1 MTMRRVWGMLA
12 GAASA
17 AALANAY
24 RLYDA
29 RARDRIAGTEGLDS
43 PEVAAAFGR
52 IAALP
57 QMWLLRRIAEHRGL
71 ALCASGEAAD
81 LGCGSGRLVIELA
94 RGAAGLHV
102 TGVDLSAALLD
113 QARQHATAAGV
124 TSRTDFRT
132 GDASSTPFAD
142 GSLDLVVS
150 TLSLHH
156 WSDPVAVLN
165 EVARILKP
173 GGAFMIFDLRRDM
186 IAPFYLLIVFATR
199 CVVPRALRYI
209 GEPLGSRNA
218 AYTPDEAAALAR
230 TSRLTG
236 WRVTTGPLWL
246 TIEGRTTSA
255 PAPRPEHNPSAAR

>member
-1 MTMRRVWGMLA
+1 MTRRRVWGILA
-12 GAASA
+12 GAAA
-17 AALANAY
+17 GAVLASAY

-29 RARDRIAGTEGLDS
+29 RVRERIPGAEGLDS
-43 PEVAAAFGR
+43 PEVARAFGR

-57 QMWLLRRIAEHRGL
+57 QMWLLRRIAENRGL

-94 RGAAGLHV
+94 RRAAGLHI
-102 TGVDLSAALLD
+102 TGVDLSDALLD
-113 QARQHATAAGV
+113 EARQNAAAAGLM
-124 TSRTDFRT
+124 SRTSFRT
-132 GDASSTPFAD
+132 GDAASTPFAD

-150 TLSLHH
+150 TLSVHH

-173 GGAFMIFDLRRDM
+173 GGAFMLFDLRRDM
-186 IAPFYLLIVFATR
+186 IAPFYLLILFATR
-199 CVVPRALRYI
+199 CVVPRALRHI

-218 AYTPDEAAALAR
+218 AYTPDEAAALAQA
-230 TSRLTG
+230 SRLTG

-246 TIEGRTTSA
+246 TVEGRTTSA
-255 PAPRPEHNPSAAR
+255 PAPRPEHSPSAAR

>member
-1 MTMRRVWGMLA
+1 MTMRRVWGILT
-12 GAASA
+12 GAATA

-29 RARDRIAGTEGLDS
+29 RARERIPGTEGLDS
-43 PEVAAAFGR
+43 PEVARAFGR

-57 QMWLLRRIAEHRGL
+57 QMWLLRRIAENRAL
-71 ALCASGEAAD
+71 ALCESGEAAD

-94 RGAAGLHV
+94 RRAAGLHV
-102 TGVDLSAALLD
+102 TGVDLSGTLLD
-113 QARQHATAAGV
+113 EARMHAAAAGIA
-124 TSRTDFRT
+124 SRSSFRT
-132 GDASSTPFAD
+132 GDAASTPFAD

-156 WSDPVAVLN
+156 WADPVTVLN
-165 EVARILKP
+165 EVARVLRP

-186 IAPFYLLIVFATR
+186 IAPFYLLILFATR

-230 TSRLTG
+230 ASHLTG
-236 WRVTTGPLWL
+236 WRVTTSPLWL
-246 TIEGRTTSA
+246 TIEGRKA
-255 PAPRPEHNPSAAR
+255 G